1 MRETFLGRRCKII
14 TFKIILEHFRIMG
27 PRSVL
32 GTLPLVRVF
41 TDETPTR
48 VFKFRFS
55 GDRAIARKITRRA
68 GSHQYS
74 RTRSFLEVDQVFGRS
89 TYREEVAQ
97 GRP

>member
-1 MRETFLGRRCKII
+1 MRETFLRRRFKII
-14 TFKIILEHFRIMG
+14 TYKIILEHFRIRG

-55 GDRAIARKITRRA
+55 GDRAIARKITSPEAPR
-68 GSHQYS
+68 GSRDITTDLKS
-74 RTRSFLEVDQVFGRS
+74 
-89 TYREEVAQ
+89 
-97 GRP
+97 